1 MNYRLEFKHG
11 FNNYERLQSAILKAL
26 HCFQEKRAH
35 KSKDMQFFFENAQIE
50 IFKVFKRFKSNMK
63 FTRAD
68 CWINSTISNN
78 DKNTILMIFLFCHYC
93 WSLLWC
99 NYWKSLKST
108 FHDPKKSFYLL
119 QWKPFKNDEKCLSF
133 QLESSPRSQNI

>member
-11 FNNYERLQSAILKAL
+11 FNNYERLQCAILKAL

-35 KSKDMQFFFENAQIE
+35 KSKDMQLFFENAQIE

-68 CWINSTISNN
+68 C
-78 DKNTILMIFLFCHYC
+78 
-93 WSLLWC
+93 
-99 NYWKSLKST
+99 
-108 FHDPKKSFYLL
+108 
-119 QWKPFKNDEKCLSF
+119 
-133 QLESSPRSQNI
+133 